1 MRRRD
6 RAAAMVIGA
15 ALALAP
21 CTVAARENT
30 LQHLRDSDLRVATV
44 GYRLLTRNH
53 ALCPKRGSATGLV
66 LHSLRQYGNAVR
78 EEALHEWK
86 FPSPVSVEAIV
97 PGSPAQVAGLRP
109 SDGIEAVNDRRFASG
124 GEDRTNATSQ
134 RDQLE
139 QYLSGLDNTSLIKI
153 YISRDGKSITSDL
166 KPSPACSSRIEV
178 VAGEAIKARSDGKT
192 IQIGQGF
199 AQRLDD
205 EELAFVLAHELAHT
219 IRGHRE
225 TLASLESSGTR
236 AAKRQRQSLA
246 RQFEDEADLLALH
259 LLQNAGWDPGTA
271 PRFMRTKGRE
281 FDLLLPGG
289 THRRASE
296 RAKRMEE
303 AIARRPMRLA
313 APAPADF

>member
-6 RAAAMVIGA
+6 RAVTMVMGA

-30 LQHLRDSDLRVATV
+30 LQRLGDSDLRVATV

-66 LHSLRQYGNAVR
+66 LHSLRQYASAVR
-78 EEALHEWK
+78 DDALREWK

-97 PGSPAQVAGLRP
+97 PGSPAQAAGLRP
-109 SDGIEAVNDRRFASG
+109 GDGIEAVNDRRFSPG
-124 GEDRTNATSQ
+124 NEDKANATSQ

-139 QYLSGLDNTSLIKI
+139 QYLSGLDNTLLIKI
-153 YISRDGKSITSDL
+153 YINRDGKSITSDL

-178 VAGEAIKARSDGKT
+178 VAGDAIKARSDGKT
-192 IQIGQGF
+192 IQIGQAF
-199 AQRLDD
+199 AEPLDD
-205 EELAFVLAHELAHT
+205 AELAFVLAHELAHT
-219 IRGHRE
+219 IRDHRE
-225 TLASLESSGTR
+225 TLASLESAGTR
-236 AAKRQRQSLA
+236 AAKGQRQSLA

-271 PRFMRTKGRE
+271 PRFMRTRGRE

-289 THRRASE
+289 THRRAAE
-296 RAKRMEE
+296 RAKRMEA
-303 AIARRPMRLA
+303 AIARMPIRLTD
-313 APAPADF
+313 PVTADF